1 MGYNELNTN
10 NMKSYYF
17 LSGLPRSGSTL
28 LSSILSQNEL
38 VYAGGNSPVCQL
50 MWDMQVSVNTS
61 SNQQILANNKS
72 YIKNHLIGSIPHIYY
87 GDIEQN
93 IIVDKCRSWTIKEN
107 VDIIKNYITDKPKII
122 ILIRPIEEI
131 INSFCFLYENNG
143 KTVNPES
150 FLIDWS
156 EPIMRSFEG
165 IKYILENEDSSNYLV
180 ISYNDL
186 ITKTSKVINDI
197 YEFFDWTHF
206 EHNLSNIINK
216 YKENDSVYGLEGFHS
231 VRPTI
236 GIRPTKNYLSK
247 ELLDKCKELNKQLY
261 SMYYI

>member
-1 MGYNELNTN
+1 MD
-10 NMKSYYF
+10 KKQYYF

-28 LSSILSQNEL
+28 LSSILSQNKL
-38 VYAGGNSPVCQL
+38 IYAGGNSPVCQL
-50 MWDMQVSVNTS
+50 MWDMQVSVNTN

-72 YIKNHLIGSIPHIYY
+72 YIKNNLIGSIPHIYY

-131 INSFCFLYENNG
+131 INSFCFLYESNG
-143 KTVNPES
+143 MIINPES
-150 FLIDWS
+150 FLVNWS

-165 IKYILENEDSSNYLV
+165 IKYIIENEDSNNYLI

-186 ITKTSKVINDI
+186 VTKTSKVINDI
-197 YEFFDWTHF
+197 YEFFDLPHF
-206 EHNLSNIINK
+206 EHNLTNIVNK

-236 GIRPTKNYLSK
+236 GIRTTKNYLSK